1 MAANP
6 SDDPT
11 LSKGQT
17 RWFGLPGRG
26 DLPPEVREEM
36 ELARQDP
43 GPTWREWFFFHAAKW
58 WIGLGFLIIDTWIVV
73 SALQIGL
80 ALSLVI
86 LAVALYLE
94 VLTWQVL
101 WHRPESLSVRA
112 PDENRMWWI
121 RPLPVGRWTP
131 EAEEIRQGIRVSV
144 TVETGPDPKEFL

>member
-1 MAANP
+1 MATNP
-6 SDDPT
+6 PDDPN

-17 RWFGLPGRG
+17 RWFGLPGHR

-36 ELARQDP
+36 DRAREDP

-58 WIGLGFLIIDTWIVV
+58 WIGLGFLIVDTWIVV
-73 SALQIGL
+73 SAIQIGL

-101 WHRPESLSVRA
+101 WHRPDSLSVRDS
-112 PDENRMWWI
+112 DENRLWWI
-121 RPLPVGRWTP
+121 RPMAVGRWTP
-131 EAEEIRQGIRVSV
+131 EAEEIRQGLRLSGSA
-144 TVETGPDPKEFL
+144 ETGPDPKEFL